1 MVETTISPKIQLVDG
16 HGQNGIHT
24 IVLKWFNDPY
34 SNIFTDDTT
43 IPYYGPIGEWD
54 TSQVTT
60 MQYLFNRNQATTY
73 ALETSIS
80 LFNEDISKW
89 DTSNVTNMNSMFD
102 GAHSFNGDI
111 SGWDVSNVINMG
123 SMFQNAY
130 AFNQN
135 ISKWDVSNVI
145 NMDYM
150 FDTANAFDQ
159 NIRTWD
165 VSNVQSFAGIF
176 QNATAMIAK
185 YPKSIKPYTTNSN
198 NISGDF
204 FYSIATFESQRITI
218 RTTEGYDIL
227 AVQYTYM
234 KSDDKTIKITSF
246 KVWTKRP
253 PPLPKESRNIPDT
266 VRQNEFELDKRLVI
280 DCELS
285 SDGCQQ
291 DSGYNIL
298 PQEKGSEEA
307 KEEAKF
313 KEAAA
318 KKKKADEEAAAKKKK
333 ADEEAAKEKAEE
345 AAKEKAEKIYKAEDW
360 RPLTS
365 DMYGEDWFGPSRGII
380 NFVIPTEI
388 DGKNVVVD
396 GGLFKNSDQIY
407 NRLWKSIEVSS
418 MLQLNE
424 GAFQDMGSVESI
436 KFNSPLFTSI
446 STNCFKNCTSLHYV
460 DNIFTNPSITSL
472 GQGAFYGCKN
482 FLGDRYIIGTLPI
495 SYVTTIDNQCFYG
508 CKKIKSIR
516 FSQDLTVIN
525 EGAFYG
531 CDSIQSLIFP
541 YKLKSISDSA
551 FHSCSTVNTVQ
562 FSENITTIGESV
574 FYGCS
579 NLSSLVLPPSVTSI
593 GSQSF
598 YKCSKLLSVELSDSF
613 NSVDGANTAN
623 KWVQDNAFE
632 SNNYNIT
639 FNFYYIFSSNAGDNY
654 NLTQSMVQTRING
667 QGLSSSTPWIA
678 YIDKTVNT
686 IESNAFSITKGLQ
699 TVNISTRV
707 QNIESYAFNGC
718 SKLENFFIGTTI
730 EDIDKSELI
739 KIGDNAFTNCRL
751 KSFICPNSL
760 KSIGDSAFES
770 NSNLSEVVFYPGTKI
785 QTIGNSTFNSCTEIT
800 TIRIPNTIIS
810 IGDSAFYGC
819 SNITNILISDTLETI
834 GDSAFENCSK
844 LDSLNLPYTLKKIGQ
859 NAFRDCTG
867 LVKVQLPSLF
877 KMDIVDKFN
886 RRTPPAK
893 TQQVQNQYNHY
904 TSVIGYYNWVA
915 KTLKELKA
923 SFLKLYT
930 IYGTETSNSTE
941 TEWDE
946 ANKKLWDGTGWLH
959 KQIYKSN
966 GDPIGDGGNKIVNK
980 DGTTYQT
987 WAWCL
992 MNLNSPSNE
1001 WPPVYSESKLWE
1013 SFMLPYED
1021 AGSPYKYDPDYTPFS
1036 GVTEKNDAFN
1046 FWKAS
1051 MAKFYYRR
1059 WAWFLLGY
1067 YGKMDNSLNIA
1078 NFFYQED
1085 GFYKS
1090 NDLSRGF
1097 TFTDTNNLITNYTNL
1112 AKTQKSEIEAN
1123 TIFESTPLL
1132 NTAFVY
1138 DYVFNSDT
1146 PNTELTKSMIDEI
1159 VGTDPKTYFLAII
1172 GDNITSIGE
1181 NAFSNRNL
1189 TSIVFNNKILTIKEL
1204 AFHNTKL
1211 TGMLILPKVLETI
1224 GKNAF
1229 SSNSGIIKIVL
1240 SPNITSLGV
1249 NCFAGLSKI
1258 TSITIPSSI
1267 LTIEEGA
1274 FIGND
1279 KLVSVNLPPSK
1290 TNSIPDFL
1298 DPSNYGKYYSTGYKK
1313 ETDKITF
1320 RTCIAFIQL
1329 SVNSILTSDIVQ
1341 DAIKNIHSSNTIMV
1355 LINYAIIE
1363 EKAFYNNPNISH
1375 VIINNPTSKIG
1386 VSAFEGCTKLK
1397 SVTIGQSVET
1407 IGEKAFAGCTD
1418 LYKNPIR
1425 MDIKLWKQFSKTKF
1439 NTGTTTNKPRAFF
1452 SCILKATTNNI
1463 LTQEDVLMQMNISSD
1478 IPPLSTIL
1486 CAVTTDK
1493 SVERIADN
1501 AFNGN
1506 TIISSFFIQ
1515 PNVISIGNNSFANCD
1530 YLISLSHQLYS
1541 QLMYIGDGAC
1551 NNCKNLSSVILPK
1564 SLVSIGSGAFL
1575 SCPKLWKVY
1584 LPPIFDYKYM
1594 TNKTMYFDVAKTP
1607 EKTSW
1612 THTDPYIAKGTFFS
1626 FYFIH
1631 GSGRVTLF
1639 SNAADTYIE
1648 AQIKAY
1654 NIEQAKI
1661 AAAKKAEAIKKAEK
1675 ERRDHTWDMIGFIAA
1690 AVAITVACTFVPG
1703 AIAVAMDAVAGA
1715 AAPVAGDLA
1724 GSAVA
1729 ADAAETA
1736 TAAAETATAAAAE
1749 AAESAAAAQAAAQTA
1764 ADASTE
1770 ATKAADAA
1778 AEKATAET
1786 AYQFMEINNW
1796 EDGGGVW
1803 LESPNAVSQEDID
1816 ASLTEQAARKNV
1828 YATALAESA
1837 NLQYASNIGSALT
1850 GVLITTYALPP
1861 SYFTGSQNNTDP
1873 NQVNSTQISKYGI
1886 SRRGSRGSPIT
1897 STSYSSSTTL
1907 LFDLST
1913 DTEWLRSVIKNF
1925 GNTITG
1931 DIDDDS
1937 DVILD
1942 DVVKLIP
1949 SLLKWNKS
1957 YLKNENII
1965 VDVNIDVVQI
1975 YVHNH
1980 IISITIDQDYNTFSD
1995 EMIST
2000 LLNHNN
2006 LIISGLSL
2014 NSDTISTSTSS
2025 KESTD
2030 NKRKVTLPTTNN
2042 NKNKNKKKVTLPTTN
2057 RNKKKI
2063 NMILF

>member
-1 MVETTISPKIQLVDG
+1 MVETTISPKIPLVDG

-24 IVLKWFNDPY
+24 IVLEWFKDPY

-43 IPYYGPIGEWD
+43 ILYYGPIGEWD

-60 MQYLFNRNQATTY
+60 MQYLFNRNQANTY
-73 ALETSIS
+73 ALATSIS

-111 SGWDVSNVINMG
+111 SGWDVSNVIYMG
-123 SMFQNAY
+123 YMFQNAY
-130 AFNQN
+130 
-135 ISKWDVSNVI
+135 
-145 NMDYM
+145 
-150 FDTANAFDQ
+150 AFDQ

-218 RTTEGYDIL
+218 HKNEDYGIL
-227 AVQYTYM
+227 AAQYTYM

-246 KVWTKRP
+246 KVWTKR
-253 PPLPKESRNIPDT
+253 LPSKES
-266 VRQNEFELDKRLVI
+266 DKFLFRRVFWDKAKI
-280 DCELS
+280 
-285 SDGCQQ
+285 
-291 DSGYNIL
+291 N
-298 PQEKGSEEA
+298 KEA
-307 KEEAKF
+307 KEAGNDGYVPEPSNPV
-313 KEAAA
+313 
-318 KKKKADEEAAAKKKK
+318 DR
-333 ADEEAAKEKAEE
+333 
-345 AAKEKAEKIYKAEDW
+345 W

-365 DMYGEDWFGPSRGII
+365 DIYDVWFGSSKGIF

-436 KFNSPLFTSI
+436 KFNSPLFTTI
-446 STNCFKNCTSLHYV
+446 STDCFKNCTSLHYV

-472 GQGAFYGCKN
+472 GKGAFYGCKN

-632 SNNYNIT
+632 SKNYNIT
-639 FNFYYIFSSNAGDNY
+639 FNFYYIFSSNAVDNY

-730 EDIDKSELI
+730 EDIDKSKLI

-844 LDSLNLPYTLKKIGQ
+844 LDSLNLPYTLKKIGK

-886 RRTPPAK
+886 RRTLPAK

-930 IYGTETSNSTE
+930 IYRTETSVSTE

-992 MNLNSPSNE
+992 MNLNSTSNE

-1021 AGSPYKYDPDYTPFS
+1021 ALSPYKQSDNYYVNPLTP
-1036 GVTEKNDAFN
+1036 VADKIAAFN

-1051 MAKFYYRR
+1051 MAKLYYRR

-1067 YGKMDNSLNIA
+1067 YGKMDNSLGLA
-1078 NFFYQED
+1078 NFYFDKQNYS
-1085 GFYKS
+1085 YS

-1132 NTAFVY
+1132 NTTFVY

-1159 VGTDPKTYFLAII
+1159 VGTDPNTYFLAII

-1211 TGMLILPKVLETI
+1211 TGILILPKVLETI

-1320 RTCIAFIQL
+1320 RTYIAFIQL

-1341 DAIKNIHSSNTIMV
+1341 DAIKNIHSSNTIIV

-1397 SVTIGQSVET
+1397 SVNIGQSVET

-1541 QLMYIGDGAC
+1541 KLMYIGDGAC

-1564 SLVSIGSGAFL
+1564 SLVSIGAGAFL

-1661 AAAKKAEAIKKAEK
+1661 AAAKKKEAIKKAEK
-1675 ERRDHTWDMIGFIAA
+1675 ERRDHTWDMIGFIAL
-1690 AVAITVACTFVPG
+1690 AVAATVACTFIPG
-1703 AIAVAMDAVAGA
+1703 AIAVVMDAAA
-1715 AAPVAGDLA
+1715 SAAPVAGDLA

-1729 ADAAETA
+1729 ADAAA
-1736 TAAAETATAAAAE
+1736 TADAAAD
-1749 AAESAAAAQAAAQTA
+1749 AAAAQAAAANGAAASANTAAASAAQAAEAATAQISAAQAAADAAADAAEAGTAGAEAEAEIEAAQAGVEAAQAAAAKAAQTAAEAAQTA
-1764 ADASTE
+1764 ADATQTASD
-1770 ATKAADAA
+1770 ASDASKAADAAADAA
-1778 AEKATAET
+1778 AEKAAAET
-1786 AYQFMEINNW
+1786 TLQYIVFENFSYSI
-1796 EDGGGVW
+1796 DSGGGLW
-1803 LESPNAVSQEDID
+1803 LESPNEAITQDDID

-1837 NLQYASNIGSALT
+1837 NLRYASTIGSALT
-1850 GVLITTYALPP
+1850 GVLITTYALPQ

-1897 STSYSSSTTL
+1897 STSYSSSITL

-1949 SLLKWNKS
+1949 SLLKWNNS

-1965 VDVNIDVVQI
+1965 VDVNIDVVQK
-1975 YVHNH
+1975 YVYNH

-2000 LLNHNN
+2000 LLNHNK